1 MTGSSGGDIEI
12 PPDQVEAVTLFFSLA
27 TQWREGFSGR
37 IGLDYAAIRPTAE
50 MAEITLTPD
59 LFRDLRAMEAEAL
72 KVWSEKRT

>member
-1 MTGSSGGDIEI
+1 MEI

-50 MAEITLTPD
+50 MAGIELTPD
-59 LFRDLRAMEAEAL
+59 LFRDLRAMETEAL